1 MLLTC
6 RSSRWAL
13 AGVLYSIRLCVC
25 RSTGRLQGPVQT
37 NAFSSLSTDHN
48 TAHKHWT
55 DKTKRWGGRRRGR
68 LSQCTVITHKKG
80 RPWVNPFICSS
91 LLLRAT
97 ATATATAAC
106 DSCIVLLTGSLRA
119 GRKSSSRNKPAPHP
133 HPCLAD
139 STSPEW
145 TICVRHAVSEARNQ
159 FMHHKATY
167 GFKVRVSDSAL
178 LTLTLNLW

>member
-1 MLLTC
+1 MFATDVIWPNYIWILSWLHYYKFHTGFPFSPTNGWTTLPMLLTC

-97 ATATATAAC
+97 AKLCCMWQLYSIAHR
-106 DSCIVLLTGSLRA
+106 IPQ
-119 GRKSSSRNKPAPHP
+119 SR
-133 HPCLAD
+133 
-139 STSPEW
+139 
-145 TICVRHAVSEARNQ
+145 Q
-159 FMHHKATY
+159 
-167 GFKVRVSDSAL
+167 KVKQ
-178 LTLTLNLW
+178 